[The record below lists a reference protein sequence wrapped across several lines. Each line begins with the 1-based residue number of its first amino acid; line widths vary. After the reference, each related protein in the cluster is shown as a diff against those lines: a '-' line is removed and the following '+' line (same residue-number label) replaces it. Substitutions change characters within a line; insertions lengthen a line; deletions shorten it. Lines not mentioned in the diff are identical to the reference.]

1 MFSYFGIMS
10 VVGVC
15 LFVQRLY
22 DFGIV
27 VLWVVQDFFYF
38 LFFSCWT
45 RRLFDLES

>member
-1 MFSYFGIMS
+1 MFVYLCKDCI
-10 VVGVC
+10 C
-15 LFVQRLY
+15 WTRRLY